1 MTEPRIASLLPS
13 ATEIVCALGFQD
25 QLVGRSHECDFPAGV
40 ESLPA
45 LTAPRFAATP
55 DSAEIDRRVREFA
68 QAARDANEADALG
81 VYAIDTELLRELR
94 PTHIV
99 TQTQCE
105 VCAVSLSDVE
115 RAVATITGI
124 ESRIVSLAP
133 NSLGDM
139 WDDIQRTADAL
150 GRSDLGRVAVESY
163 RRRITEISEQT
174 PRSATPP
181 SVAVVEWADPLMTAG
196 HWTMELIELAA
207 GRPVIGTPRGE
218 SLHFSIDDL
227 EAADPDII
235 IVAPCGY
242 GLPQTRRDAQLLRA
256 NPRWT
261 ALRAVREGRVA
272 LIDGNQYVNRP
283 GPRVVETLEII
294 AEILHPGRFDFGHRG
309 RAWESEGVAEACVRS
324 TRRTGPQSTPTP
336 SAAGSQPR
344 STRPSVALTRSPQ
357 CPTASATS
365 RTPCSRSTAS
375 PT

>member
-1 MTEPRIASLLPS
+1 MTEPRIVSLLPS

-45 LTAPRFAATP
+45 LTTPRFAATP
-55 DSAEIDRRVREFA
+55 DSSEIDRRVRELA

-105 VCAVSLSDVE
+105 VCAVSLREVE
-115 RAVATITGI
+115 RAVATLTGI

-133 NSLGDM
+133 NSLGDI

-150 GRSDLGRVAVESY
+150 DRSDLGRAAVDSY
-163 RRRITEISEQT
+163 RRRIIEISEQA
-174 PRSATPP
+174 PASATRP

-218 SLHFSIDDL
+218 PLRFSIDDL
-227 EAADPDII
+227 AAADPDII

-309 RAWESEGVAEACVRS
+309 RAWESEGVAEA
-324 TRRTGPQSTPTP
+324 
-336 SAAGSQPR
+336 
-344 STRPSVALTRSPQ
+344 
-357 CPTASATS
+357 
-365 RTPCSRSTAS
+365 
-375 PT
+375 

>member
-1 MTEPRIASLLPS
+1 MTEPRIVSLLPS

-45 LTAPRFAATP
+45 LTEPRFAATP
-55 DSAEIDRRVREFA
+55 DSAEIDRRVRELA

-115 RAVATITGI
+115 RAVATLTGI

-133 NSLGDM
+133 NSLGDI

-150 GRSDLGRVAVESY
+150 DRSDLGRAAVDSY
-163 RRRITEISEQT
+163 RRRIIEISEQV
-174 PRSATPP
+174 PGSATPP

-207 GRPVIGTPRGE
+207 GRPLIGTPRGP

-227 EAADPDII
+227 AAADPDII

-261 ALRAVREGRVA
+261 ALRAVREG
-272 LIDGNQYVNRP
+272 
-283 GPRVVETLEII
+283 I
-294 AEILHPGRFDFGHRG
+294 A
-309 RAWESEGVAEACVRS
+309 
-324 TRRTGPQSTPTP
+324 
-336 SAAGSQPR
+336 
-344 STRPSVALTRSPQ
+344 
-357 CPTASATS
+357 S
-365 RTPCSRSTAS
+365 R
-375 PT
+375 

>member
-1 MTEPRIASLLPS
+1 M
-13 ATEIVCALGFQD
+13 
-25 QLVGRSHECDFPAGV
+25 
-40 ESLPA
+40 
-45 LTAPRFAATP
+45 
-55 DSAEIDRRVREFA
+55 RRVS
-68 QAARDANEADALG
+68 
-81 VYAIDTELLRELR
+81 LR
-94 PTHIV
+94 
-99 TQTQCE
+99 
-105 VCAVSLSDVE
+105 DVE
-115 RAVATITGI
+115 RAVATLTGI

-133 NSLGDM
+133 NSLGDI

-150 GRSDLGRVAVESY
+150 DRSDLGRVAVDSY
-163 RRRITEISEQT
+163 RRRILEISEQA
-174 PRSATPP
+174 PGSAAPP

-218 SLHFSIDDL
+218 SLHFSLDDL
-227 EAADPDII
+227 EAADPHII

-309 RAWESEGVAEACVRS
+309 SAWESEGVA
-324 TRRTGPQSTPTP
+324 
-336 SAAGSQPR
+336 AA
-344 STRPSVALTRSPQ
+344 
-357 CPTASATS
+357 
-365 RTPCSRSTAS
+365 
-375 PT
+375 

>member
-1 MTEPRIASLLPS
+1 MTEPRIFSLLPS

-45 LTAPRFAATP
+45 LTTPRFAATP
-55 DSAEIDRRVREFA
+55 DSAEIDRRVRELA
-68 QAARDANEADALG
+68 RAARDANEADALG
-81 VYAIDTELLRELR
+81 VYAIDTVLLRELR

-105 VCAVSLSDVE
+105 VCAVSLRDVE
-115 RAVATITGI
+115 RAVATLTGI

-133 NSLGDM
+133 NSLGDI
-139 WDDIQRTADAL
+139 WDDIQRTAGAL
-150 GRSDLGRVAVESY
+150 DRADLGRAAVEGY
-163 RRRITEISEQT
+163 RRRITEISEQASG
-174 PRSATPP
+174 SATGP

-207 GRPVIGTPRGE
+207 GRPVIGSPRGE

-227 EAADPDII
+227 ETADPDII
-235 IVAPCGY
+235 IVAPYGY

-261 ALRAVREGRVA
+261 TLRAVREGRVA

-283 GPRVVETLEII
+283 GPRVVETLDII
-294 AEILHPGRFDFGHRG
+294 AKILHPGRFDFGHRD
-309 RAWESEGVAEACVRS
+309 RAWESEGVA
-324 TRRTGPQSTPTP
+324 
-336 SAAGSQPR
+336 AA
-344 STRPSVALTRSPQ
+344 
-357 CPTASATS
+357 
-365 RTPCSRSTAS
+365 
-375 PT
+375 

>member
-1 MTEPRIASLLPS
+1 MTETRIVSLLPS

-45 LTAPRFAATP
+45 LTTPRFAATP
-55 DSAEIDRRVREFA
+55 DSAEIDRRVRELA

-105 VCAVSLSDVE
+105 VCAVSLRDVE
-115 RAVATITGI
+115 RAVATLTGI

-133 NSLGDM
+133 NSLGDI

-150 GRSDLGRVAVESY
+150 DRSDLGRAAVDSY
-163 RRRITEISEQT
+163 RRRIIEISEQA

-256 NPRWT
+256 NPRWA
-261 ALRAVREGRVA
+261 ALRAMREGRVA

-309 RAWESEGVAEACVRS
+309 RAWESEGVAEA
-324 TRRTGPQSTPTP
+324 
-336 SAAGSQPR
+336 
-344 STRPSVALTRSPQ
+344 
-357 CPTASATS
+357 
-365 RTPCSRSTAS
+365 
-375 PT
+375 

>member
-1 MTEPRIASLLPS
+1 MTEPRIVSLLPS

-45 LTAPRFAATP
+45 LTEPRFAATP
-55 DSAEIDRRVREFA
+55 DSAEIDRRVRELA

-105 VCAVSLSDVE
+105 VCAVSLRDVE
-115 RAVATITGI
+115 RAVATLTGI

-133 NSLGDM
+133 NSLGDI

-150 GRSDLGRVAVESY
+150 DRSDLGRVAVDSY
-163 RRRITEISEQT
+163 RRRIIEISEQAT
-174 PRSATPP
+174 ASATPP

-196 HWTMELIELAA
+196 HWTMELVELAA
-207 GRPVIGTPRGE
+207 GRPLIGTPRGP
-218 SLHFSIDDL
+218 SLHFSLDDL

-256 NPRWT
+256 IPRWT

-309 RAWESEGVAEACVRS
+309 RAWESEGVA
-324 TRRTGPQSTPTP
+324 
-336 SAAGSQPR
+336 AA
-344 STRPSVALTRSPQ
+344 
-357 CPTASATS
+357 
-365 RTPCSRSTAS
+365 
-375 PT
+375 

>member
-1 MTEPRIASLLPS
+1 MTEPRIFSLLPS
-13 ATEIVCALGFQD
+13 ATEIACALGFQD

-40 ESLPA
+40 DSLPA
-45 LTAPRFAATP
+45 LTTPRFAATP
-55 DSAEIDRRVREFA
+55 DSVEIDRRVRELA
-68 QAARDANEADALG
+68 RAARDANEADALG
-81 VYAIDTELLRELR
+81 LYAIDAELLRELR

-105 VCAVSLSDVE
+105 VCAVSLRDVE
-115 RAVATITGI
+115 RAVAALTGI
-124 ESRIVSLAP
+124 ELRIVSLAP
-133 NSLGDM
+133 NSLDDI

-150 GRSDLGRVAVESY
+150 ERSDLGRVAVESY
-163 RRRITEISEQT
+163 RRRITEISEQALGST
-174 PRSATPP
+174 TQP

-227 EAADPDII
+227 ETADPDII

-242 GLPQTRRDAQLLRA
+242 DLPQTRRDAQLLRA

-261 ALRAVREGRVA
+261 ALRPVREGRVA

-294 AEILHPGRFDFGHRG
+294 AEILHPGRFDFGHRD
-309 RAWESEGVAEACVRS
+309 RAWESEGVA
-324 TRRTGPQSTPTP
+324 
-336 SAAGSQPR
+336 AA
-344 STRPSVALTRSPQ
+344 
-357 CPTASATS
+357 
-365 RTPCSRSTAS
+365 
-375 PT
+375 